1 MRILYHRKATA
12 RNLSATKKINRVIA
26 NENHYHLG
34 GGNETDSHLHRG
46 RSPSRTTWGIF
57 QNQEGAIK
65 DSPKTQRLYP
75 NSKKFLDNF
84 LKLRY
89 NC

>member
-1 MRILYHRKATA
+1 MRILYHRKAE
-12 RNLSATKKINRVIA
+12 RCNLSATKKIILVIA

-65 DSPKTQRLYP
+65 DLPKTQRLYP
-75 NSKKFLDNF
+75 YSKKVLDNF
-84 LKLRY
+84 WKLRY